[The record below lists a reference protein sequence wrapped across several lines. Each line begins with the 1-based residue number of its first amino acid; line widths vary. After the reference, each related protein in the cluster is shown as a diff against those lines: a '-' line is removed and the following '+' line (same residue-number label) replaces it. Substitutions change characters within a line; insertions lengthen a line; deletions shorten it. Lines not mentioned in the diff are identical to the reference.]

1 MPRPMQAIG
10 DPNNGGGFAVSGYPK
25 CINGGRPTACIGD
38 IVSPHDRKPVHFAV
52 VATGNGTNMSFAE
65 GSIVLDP
72 WRKTPDIEG
81 VTVIHYG
88 NTRNKDT

>member
-1 MPRPMQAIG
+1 MLAHNPQITYGAPLDTVPGWYDTHKVTGA
-10 DPNNGGGFAVSGYPK
+10 DEAL
-25 CINGGRPTACIGD
+25 T
-38 IVSPHDRKPVHFAV
+38 